1 MIMMGTKDTLLKKG
15 HKNAMKTMEL
25 VAIHVEY
32 TFERKGFLIRNLSL
46 FPKKKKKLL
55 KQGILNCSLDSIL

>member
-1 MIMMGTKDTLLKKG
+1 MMGTKDTLLKKG

-46 FPKKKKKLL
+46 FPKKKKKF
-55 KQGILNCSLDSIL
+55 LNKVS